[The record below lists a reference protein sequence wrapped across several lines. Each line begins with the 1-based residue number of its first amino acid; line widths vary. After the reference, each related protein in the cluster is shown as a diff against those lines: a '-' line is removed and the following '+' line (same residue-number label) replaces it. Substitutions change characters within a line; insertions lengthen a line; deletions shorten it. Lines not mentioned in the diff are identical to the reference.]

1 MKLPALE
8 LAEAMLSEA
17 EKMNPG
23 IWIKHSRFAAQAAR
37 NIAQK
42 HPGLEPDNAYILGLL
57 HDIGRRAGVTDLRH
71 IFDGYNYMLAAGF
84 EDVARICLTH
94 SFPAQHLGV
103 VAGQWDCTPDE
114 FNFIKN
120 YLEKVEYN
128 AYDKLIQLSDA
139 LTNGTGFCLIE
150 KRLINVAIRR
160 GMNDFT
166 LLKWKAT
173 FQIQQD
179 FEAIIGSS
187 IYQLLPGVVEN
198 TFQLI

>member
-1 MKLPALE
+1 MKIPDLE

-23 IWIKHSRFAAQAAR
+23 VWIKHSQFAAQAAR

-42 HPGLEPDNAYILGLL
+42 LPGLDPEPAYILGLL

-71 IFDGYNYMLAAGF
+71 IFDGYRYMQEAGF

-94 SFPAQHLGV
+94 SFPAQNLGV

-128 AYDKLIQLSDA
+128 AYDKLIQLCDA

-150 KRLINVAIRR
+150 KRLIDVAVRR
-160 GMNDFT
+160 GINDFT
-166 LLKWKAT
+166 LLKWRAT
-173 FQIQQD
+173 FQIQRD
-179 FEAIIGSS
+179 FETVIGKS
-187 IYQLLPGVVEN
+187 IYNFLPGVIEN
-198 TFQLI
+198 TFPI